1 MIDYRVAI
9 VKQLELILNANLSE
23 IHFHQLLCNER
34 IVGIYNRPCAEF
46 SIELA
51 MTFESLEEVNEST
64 ILFIDEISVLHTYY
78 LRLRSITIGGEV
90 KDEVIET
97 NLVRFSLALSFCL
110 HLVTET
116 DLYVLFEVQICLYF
130 FYFFINRVDRL
141 NFDVLFSNCGLI

>member
-1 MIDYRVAI
+1 
-9 VKQLELILNANLSE
+9 
-23 IHFHQLLCNER
+23 
-34 IVGIYNRPCAEF
+34 
-46 SIELA
+46 

-90 KDEVIET
+90 KDEVTET
-97 NLVRFSLALSFCL
+97 NLVHFSLALSFCL